1 LLVAEEGNAEGMDEL
16 CYDEDENMPEMHL
29 DETLDNAAASGGAAG
44 IGAVASV
51 SKGGNADLGAG
62 PHESPMMAS

>member
-1 LLVAEEGNAEGMDEL
+1 
-16 CYDEDENMPEMHL
+16 MPEMHL

-51 SKGGNADLGAG
+51 SKGGNADLGSG
-62 PHESPMMAS
+62 PHESPMMTS

>member
-1 LLVAEEGNAEGMDEL
+1 
-16 CYDEDENMPEMHL
+16 MPEMHL
-29 DETLDNAAASGGAAG
+29 DETLDNAAAASGGAAG